1 MSFISELER
10 LSVVESFKGYCE
22 KYSPSPEA
30 LQQWSRAVGV
40 DPLQIPKNF
49 HKIRRQLGVA
59 AKHGGK
65 RKADGKPGV
74 VRVWRGNFVRPYAP
88 GSVKH
93 ISNQNT

>member
-30 LQQWSRAVGV
+30 LRQWSRAVGV

-49 HKIRRQLGVA
+49 HKIRRQLGVVGT
-59 AKHGGK
+59 HGG
-65 RKADGKPGV
+65 RREGSGKPGV
-74 VRVWRGNFVRPYAP
+74 VRVRFGQFVRPHAP
-88 GSVKH
+88 GERRLS
-93 ISNQNT
+93 

>member
-10 LSVVESFKGYCE
+10 LSAVDKFKTFCAT
-22 KYSPSPEA
+22 SPTPDET
-30 LQQWSRAVGV
+30 QKWSLSIGV